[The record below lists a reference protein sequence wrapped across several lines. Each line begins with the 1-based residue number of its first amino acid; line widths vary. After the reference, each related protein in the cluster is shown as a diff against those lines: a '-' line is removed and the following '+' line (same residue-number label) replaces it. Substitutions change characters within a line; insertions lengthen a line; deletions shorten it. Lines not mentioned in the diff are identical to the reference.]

1 MMARGLKSL
10 TSHKSF
16 TGLLLYQYSL
26 KRQHR
31 ESGSG
36 FVSYDRKK
44 VRAARFLQSARPSLK
59 MRGGITFDAKKHTE
73 RGVVVVELSTL
84 PEEVYWMLAH
94 VCVWLALLQNQDRL
108 LNNVQCQVFQWDVV
122 GSRRSQRGV
131 RGQRWLMKHTRG
143 GGLTSLRKSLGIIQ
157 WSEVIYSVLKPSFH
171 LSCYYFIRKTFGARL
186 STFLKCLFL
195 KMNPFWSSK
204 TCLCSLCIWALAD
217 LQHSVETPVWETLI
231 FLVVV
236 SGTDGAIII

>member
-36 FVSYDRKK
+36 FVSYDMNK

-59 MRGGITFDAKKHTE
+59 MRGGMTFDAKKHTQ
-73 RGVVVVELSTL
+73 RGVVVVVELSTL

-94 VCVWLALLQNQDRL
+94 VCVSLALLQNQDRL

-171 LSCYYFIRKTFGARL
+171 LSCYYFIRKTFGALCRG
-186 STFLKCLFL
+186 CR
-195 KMNPFWSSK
+195 PFWN
-204 TCLCSLCIWALAD
+204 
-217 LQHSVETPVWETLI
+217 VY
-231 FLVVV
+231 F
-236 SGTDGAIII
+236 